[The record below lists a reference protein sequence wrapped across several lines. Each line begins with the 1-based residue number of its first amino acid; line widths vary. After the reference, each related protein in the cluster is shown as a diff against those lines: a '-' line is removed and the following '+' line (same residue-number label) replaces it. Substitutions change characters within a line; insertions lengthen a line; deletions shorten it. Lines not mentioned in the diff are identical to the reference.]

1 MNNITN
7 RLALQQQVKSRFRGK
22 KRLKSKVAI
31 RYKQNTER
39 EYVRIVNSCME
50 AIRKDL
56 DAEMEKVAK
65 IARMNN
71 DSFREDSFNDLLDA
85 IEQAFNRITKRHSKF
100 IDNLKEKLSV
110 LAGLSRKMSISEWKR
125 VCKKT
130 LGIDI
135 LSDYYMGDFY
145 SLMMDEW
152 VDRNVDLIKTV
163 PANALSSMKDIARKG
178 FLEGKTVTNVMKE
191 IHEVYGMNKRHARFI
206 ARDQMAKLNSELTR
220 MQQEDAGVTQYTW
233 SDSGDGR
240 VRARHKELD
249 GKVFRWDDPPIVDK
263 KTGRRCHPGQDYRCR
278 CCAIPFF
285 DIDTINLPIE
295 NGGEN
300 NGNRE
305 I

>member
-31 RYKQNTER
+31 RYKMNTER

-56 DAEMEKVAK
+56 DAEMEKVA
-65 IARMNN
+65 ALSRRT
-71 DSFREDSFNDLLDA
+71 DGFREDGLSDILDA
-85 IEQAFNRITKRHSKF
+85 IEKAFKRITEKNDKF
-100 IDNLKEKLSV
+100 IDGLKDKLNV

-130 LGIDI
+130 LGVDI

-145 SLMMDEW
+145 RSVMNEW
-152 VDRNVDLIKTV
+152 VDSNVDLIKTV
-163 PANALSSMKDIARKG
+163 PSNALASMKDIARKG
-178 FLEGKTVTNVMKE
+178 FLEGKSTTSIMKE
-191 IHEVYGMNKRHARFI
+191 IHEAYGMSKRHARFI
-206 ARDQMAKLNSELTR
+206 ARDQMAKLNGELTR
-220 MQQEDAGVTQYTW
+220 IQQEDAGVSQYTW

-240 VRARHKELD
+240 VRARHKELN

-285 DIDTINLPIE
+285 DIETINLPIE

-300 NGNRE
+300 NSNS
-305 I
+305 